1 MNDNLSNLIIC
12 VCCVIF
18 SVMAWLYIGEKRS
31 QREAKKQQ
39 IEEYFQ
45 YLNQY
50 DTTTVYNRI
59 RIYDKI
65 KDLRAEME
73 END

>member
-1 MNDNLSNLIIC
+1 MSENLNNLIIC

-18 SVMAWLYIGEKRS
+18 CTAVWLFIGVQRS
-31 QREAKKQQ
+31 RQEAKKQQ
-39 IEEYFQ
+39 IEEYFNLQ
-45 YLNQY
+45 HQY

-59 RIYDKI
+59 KIYDKI
-65 KDLRAEME
+65 RDLRLEME